1 MSKSVWP
8 YGLRPTRFLSPWD
21 SQGKNTGVGCHTFL
35 QVIFSTQG
43 SNPHLLCL
51 LLWQAGSLPLA
62 PPGKHLLFFDLCF
75 SFFIPFLSFFLS
87 SYILFLSFVYL
98 LKIPLI
104 SILLQLFEKLNK
116 YFLSQ
121 KSKNKKLKQVCWKS
135 RKYMLSKKPGS
146 FEQKASCLS

>member
-8 YGLRPTRFLSPWD
+8 YGLRPTRFLSPWV
-21 SQGKNTGVGCHTFL
+21 SQGKNTGVGCHTLF

-62 PPGKHLLFFDLCF
+62 PPGKRLLFFGFMLFFFHSF
-75 SFFIPFLSFFLS
+75 SHLLSLILYSIP
-87 SYILFLSFVYL
+87 FVYL

-121 KSKNKKLKQVCWKS
+121 KSKNKKLK
-135 RKYMLSKKPGS
+135 
-146 FEQKASCLS
+146 